1 MNLNN
6 AYVFDIEVYP
16 NCFILVARFLG
27 DEKASYKKFV
37 LHESRDDYNLL
48 LEFLKTKPT
57 LIGFNSLSYDGQIIE
72 HIYQSISRKST
83 KDIYEFSEKVI
94 NGRKENEFNLPY
106 SDWDLS
112 FAHVDLFKINHFD
125 NANKRTS
132 LKWLEFSM
140 RSPKMQ
146 DLPIPIGSE
155 IAKSSVDKLLSYCK
169 NDVDNTTDFFYKCLP
184 MIELR
189 NDLISKYQ
197 NHRIMNMSD
206 SSIGEFVFK
215 KALLESGLNKKK
227 LENITKRSSIA
238 VADCILDYVCFQSE
252 EFNNVLNTFKSII
265 VDDPWENGLKGVHQ
279 QTAIFDEMQ
288 FDFGTGGLHAAYK
301 PGVYKS
307 DDEEVIVTIDV
318 VSFYPFLSIVNNFY
332 PEHLGD
338 IFCRIYKDL
347 FDERKKHPK
356 GSSENYALKIA
367 LNGVY
372 GKSNSK
378 FSVVYDPQFTLKI
391 TINGQLLLTMLAEE
405 LSSLGRLL
413 LCNTDG
419 LEIKIPRSK
428 LEEMY
433 RICDAWESLTGL
445 SLEYDTYR
453 VMAIR
458 DVNNYIA
465 ATEKGTI
472 KRKGMFRNYYDYT
485 EEDNKPHS
493 YDENPSAT
501 IIAEALEQ
509 YFIND
514 SSVEDY
520 INGVNNIYPFMY
532 GIKGRKGFDYW
543 LISAD
548 EKGVIDIEK
557 RSERAIRFFMKERGA
572 NIYKFWKDDRKN
584 NIQALHKGHL
594 VETAMNI
601 TKGGEVVTIKKL
613 KDGTSTV
620 VENFKVNKQFYID
633 QCYKII
639 AGIEERQQSNLI
651 EYETE

>member
-1 MNLNN
+1 MNLSN

-16 NCFILVARFLG
+16 NCFVLVARFLG
-27 DEKASYKKFV
+27 EEKPVYKKFV

-48 LEFLKTKPT
+48 LEFLRTKPT
-57 LIGFNSLSYDGQIIE
+57 LIGYNNLSYDGQVIE
-72 HIYQSISRKST
+72 HIYQSVSRKST
-83 KDIYEFSEKVI
+83 KEIYEFSEKAI

-112 FAHVDLFKINHFD
+112 FSHVDLFKINHFD

-155 IAKSSVDKLLSYCK
+155 IANSSVDKIVSYCK

-189 NDLISKYQ
+189 NDLVNKYQ

-215 KALLESGLNKKK
+215 KALLESGISKKK
-227 LENITKRSSIA
+227 LEAVTKRKTIA
-238 VADCILDYVCFQSE
+238 VADCILDYISFNSE
-252 EFNNVLNTFKSII
+252 EFNNVLSTFKSII

-279 QTAIFDEMQ
+279 QSVVFDDMT

-301 PGVYKS
+301 PGLYKS

-318 VSFYPFLSIVNNFY
+318 TSFYPFLSIVNNFY

-338 IFCRIYKDL
+338 IFCKIYKDL

-378 FSVVYDPQFTLKI
+378 FSIMYDPQFTLKI

-405 LSSLGRLL
+405 LSTLGRLL

-433 RICDAWESLTGL
+433 QICDAWEALTGL

-453 VMAIR
+453 MIAFK
-458 DVNNYIA
+458 DVNNYVA
-465 ATEKGTI
+465 QTENGTI
-472 KRKGMFRNYYDYT
+472 KRKGMFRTYYDYT

-501 IIAEALEQ
+501 IIPEALCE
-509 YFIND
+509 YFVND
-514 SSVEDY
+514 KSIEEY
-520 INGVNNIYPFMY
+520 IHGVNNIYPFMY

-557 RSERAIRFFMKERGA
+557 RSERAIRFYMKERGA

-601 TKGGEVVTIKKL
+601 TKGGEINSIKKL

-620 VENFKVNKQFYID
+620 IENYEVNKEFYINE
-633 QCYKII
+633 CYEII
-639 AGIEERQQSNLI
+639 SAIEAGQQLNLT